1 MAKIISFSEETVQ
14 IGTLKGELLE
24 IPRSNCLFADPVIG
38 EKVEVFG
45 FGEHLMVK
53 RPPALKGT
61 FSGIPAAP
69 QVTEQKYGYEA
80 DNLPP
85 ASSVWRNPN
94 PKRVSKVAYV
104 VLALLL
110 GSVGAHKF
118 YSGHISAALVYLI
131 FFWTGVPAILAL
143 IDAVMGIVAPADKEG
158 RILV

>member
-1 MAKIISFSEETVQ
+1 MAKIIAFSEKTVQ
-14 IGTLKGELLE
+14 IGTSAGELLE

-38 EKVEVFG
+38 EKVELFR
-45 FGEHLMVK
+45 FRERLMVA
-53 RPPALKGT
+53 RPPAMKGT
-61 FSGIPAAP
+61 FSGIPTAP
-69 QVTEQKYGYEA
+69 QVTEQKYGYET